1 VADHRQVVQE
11 ALREVKVIDPHCHL
25 RPERPCADNLADI
38 LLYHHVWIELVSS
51 GMPQH
56 EVTRKG
62 LPQELGDPE
71 IAPFERVRRAL
82 KYVDPIW
89 STTSGLYLRWILQD
103 LYGVQELNDR
113 NLTEVYDIVQQKADD
128 ERWQDELFAER
139 CGIERSITVESDAP
153 SGRILVGR
161 EHVLQN
167 ILDGKRSSAEM
178 LASMERSY
186 GRAIDDAQDYRQYV
200 TQLAES
206 LPSQRPVFV
215 NVWSLPSLNEEFS
228 AGEQVNRTLQKV
240 KKERKLTPAEAGG
253 FGYFGLT
260 AMLDALE
267 GTDLRVVQLF
277 TGAEVL
283 LPHRSITQWSGRY
296 CGAIARLAGRYGDF
310 RFNLSSA
317 SDAFTQDLAI
327 LAKHVPNVSL
337 GAYWWHTL
345 YPFYI
350 KKSLECRLDAVPA
363 NKIIAFFSDA
373 YRAEWCYPKLK
384 MVKQILE
391 EILLERIEKGWYT
404 LDMAVDIISKLF
416 YENPK
421 AIYGV

>member
-1 VADHRQVVQE
+1 MADHRQVVQE

-62 LPQELGDPE
+62 LPQELGDPK

-161 EHVLQN
+161 EHILQN

-215 NVWSLPSLNEEFS
+215 NVWSLPLSM
-228 AGEQVNRTLQKV
+228 R
-240 KKERKLTPAEAGG
+240 
-253 FGYFGLT
+253 
-260 AMLDALE
+260 
-267 GTDLRVVQLF
+267 
-277 TGAEVL
+277 
-283 LPHRSITQWSGRY
+283 
-296 CGAIARLAGRYGDF
+296 
-310 RFNLSSA
+310 SSA
-317 SDAFTQDLAI
+317 LA
-327 LAKHVPNVSL
+327 
-337 GAYWWHTL
+337 
-345 YPFYI
+345 
-350 KKSLECRLDAVPA
+350 
-363 NKIIAFFSDA
+363 
-373 YRAEWCYPKLK
+373 
-384 MVKQILE
+384 
-391 EILLERIEKGWYT
+391 
-404 LDMAVDIISKLF
+404 SK
-416 YENPK
+416 
-421 AIYGV
+421 